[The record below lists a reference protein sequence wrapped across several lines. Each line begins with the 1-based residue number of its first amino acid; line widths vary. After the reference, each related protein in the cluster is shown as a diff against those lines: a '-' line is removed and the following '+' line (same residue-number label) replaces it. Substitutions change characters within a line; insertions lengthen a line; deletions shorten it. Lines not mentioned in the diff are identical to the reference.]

1 MDMFEL
7 QSCSCTSALTGRQ
20 IPGNWLH
27 TVTSFHEFTHVPKS
41 SMFLRSE
48 RERESVD
55 RRKPRKARNL
65 THNQGFTAPLAEAN
79 EVSGRRLADQAKSKK
94 RHTQDSEELL
104 DLDTGCVLT
113 QVQ

>member
-1 MDMFEL
+1 MLMYISIDRAPNSWKLASYCNLFPRVHPCA
-7 QSCSCTSALTGRQ
+7 QKF
-20 IPGNWLH
+20 NVF
-27 TVTSFHEFTHVPKS
+27 TV
-41 SMFLRSE
+41 RE